1 MPRSNL
7 AIFLGGLCMGASA
20 LAFFPRPSLFRSA
33 VLSISR
39 QQAVQRTMVS
49 SSSSIVDHGDSGD
62 AQFGRFRIPNECIF
76 HRTGSSIAFV
86 NLRPIVPGHV
96 LVMPQKIVPHLRDL
110 DTAEYLDLWSA
121 VRTVQEILL
130 QVENDQPQQPQEQ
143 PQQMG
148 FNVAVQ
154 DGRAAGQS
162 VPHVHVHILP
172 RRAQDFARNDDIYT
186 RLEEWAPP
194 RPSSSSSSS
203 ADDDDDDVARVVAV
217 KSSSSLHVPDDADRK
232 DRTPDEMAAE
242 AAVYRSCRERLIM
255 IRS

>member
-1 MPRSNL
+1 
-7 AIFLGGLCMGASA
+7 
-20 LAFFPRPSLFRSA
+20 
-33 VLSISR
+33 
-39 QQAVQRTMVS
+39 MVS
-49 SSSSIVDHGDSGD
+49 SSSSMVDNNGGD
-62 AQFGRFRIPNECIF
+62 AQFGRFRIPDACIF
-76 HRTGSSIAFV
+76 HRTESSIAFV

-110 DTAEYLDLWSA
+110 DMAEYLDLWST
-121 VRTVQEILL
+121 VRTVQEILQ

-194 RPSSSSSSS
+194 PPRPSSSSGN
-203 ADDDDDDVARVVAV
+203 ADDDDAGRKVVAL
-217 KSSSSLHVPDDADRK
+217 KSSSLHVPDDADRI
-232 DRTPDEMAAE
+232 DRTPEEMAAE
-242 AAVYRSCRERLIM
+242 AAVYRSCRERLM